1 MITLRN
7 IVLRRGTKVVLDD
20 ASVVLQ
26 PGEKVGLVG
35 RNGAGKSSLFSLL
48 TDRLHSDKGDVEI
61 PRHWALAE
69 VAQHMP
75 ETDMPATEFVL
86 EGDVRLMAARKALAE
101 AEAADDG
108 HAIADAY
115 ALLMDAGSLDAPAR
129 AQALMMGLG
138 FKGAQVDAPVN
149 SFSGGWRMR
158 LQLARALMCPSDLML
173 LDEPTNHLDLD
184 ALVWLE
190 AWLQRYEGTMII
202 ISHDREFLDAIT
214 KVTLHLDEAKLHRY
228 GGNYTAFESMRAERM
243 LQQQQAFSKQQ
254 ERMAHLQKFIDRFKA
269 KASKAKQAQ
278 SRVKALER
286 MERLAPVLTA
296 SDFSFEFR
304 EPQNLPNPMLMF
316 DTVSVGY
323 DTDEG
328 EKVIVRG
335 IDRSVLAGQRF
346 GILGANGQGKSTFVK
361 TVARMQ
367 RAMGGTITEGKGL
380 SIGYFAQQEM
390 DVLRPDEGPLM
401 HMIRLAKE
409 VSPNAREQEL
419 RDFLGQFRFVGDMVN
434 QEVGSLSGG
443 EKARLVLAMLV
454 WQRPNLLLLDEPTN
468 HLDLQTREALSMA
481 LNEFEGTVMLVS
493 HDRALLRE
501 VCDEFWLVA
510 DGKLAPFDGDLDDYQ
525 RWLLD
530 RSKEAAKLAKEE
542 AKQALR
548 SARASSATNA
558 TPAPAPAPVAAA
570 PVVATPVAAPAPA
583 KREDRKLSGQ
593 ARQKLS
599 EQTRPL
605 RKEMEQI
612 DARMKAWTVERAALE
627 AQLSAAGQTPAQIAE
642 AGKRL
647 KTIGDEVEAAEL
659 RWLELSEQVDAI
671 QATG

>member
-542 AKQALR
+542 AKQAQSR
-548 SARASSATNA
+548 
-558 TPAPAPAPVAAA
+558 V
-570 PVVATPVAAPAPA
+570 
-583 KREDRKLSGQ
+583 K
-593 ARQKLS
+593 
-599 EQTRPL
+599 
-605 RKEMEQI
+605 
-612 DARMKAWTVERAALE
+612 ALE
-627 AQLSAAGQTPAQIAE
+627 RME
-642 AGKRL
+642 R
-647 KTIGDEVEAAEL
+647 
-659 RWLELSEQVDAI
+659 
-671 QATG
+671 

>member
-7 IVLRRGTKVVLDD
+7 VVLRRGTKVVLDD

-35 RNGAGKSSLFSLL
+35 RNGAGKSSLFALL

-86 EGDVRLMAARKALAE
+86 EGDIRLMAARQALAD

-115 ALLMDAGSLDAPAR
+115 AQLMDAGSLDAPAR
-129 AQALMMGLG
+129 AQALLMGLG
-138 FKGAQVDAPVN
+138 FKGTQVDAPVN

-190 AWLQRYEGTMII
+190 AWLQRYEGTLII

-214 KVTLHLDEAKLHRY
+214 KVTLHLDDAKLHRY

-243 LQQQQAFSKQQ
+243 LQQQQAFDKQQ

-286 MERLAPVLTA
+286 MEKLAPVLTA

-304 EPQNLPNPMLMF
+304 EPLNLPNPMLMF

-525 RWLLD
+525 RWLLEQ
-530 RSKEAAKLAKEE
+530 SKEAAKLAKEQ
-542 AKQALR
+542 AKQAIR
-548 SARASSATNA
+548 EARATGKAE
-558 TPAPAPAPVAAA
+558 APPAAA
-570 PVVATPVAAPAPA
+570 PAVAPPPAAAPTPSPV

-593 ARQKLS
+593 ARQKLN

-612 DARMKAWTVERAALE
+612 DAKMKAWAEERAALE
-627 AQLSAAGQTPAQIAE
+627 AQLSNPGQAPAQIAD

-647 KTIGDEVEAAEL
+647 KAIGDEIDEAEM

-671 QATG
+671 QSAG

>member
-20 ASVVLQ
+20 ANVVLQ

-115 ALLMDAGSLDAPAR
+115 AQLMDAGSLDAPAR

-548 SARASSATNA
+548 SARASSAA
-558 TPAPAPAPVAAA
+558 SAPAPAPVAVAAA
-570 PVVATPVAAPAPA
+570 PVVAAPAVPAAPV

-627 AQLSAAGQTPAQIAE
+627 AQLSAAGQTPAQIAD

-647 KTIGDEVEAAEL
+647 KAIGDEVEAAEL

-671 QATG
+671 QAAG

>member
-7 IVLRRGTKVVLDD
+7 VVLRRGTKVVLDD

-35 RNGAGKSSLFSLL
+35 RNGAGKSSLFALL

-86 EGDVRLMAARKALAE
+86 EGDIRLMAARQALAD

-115 ALLMDAGSLDAPAR
+115 AQLMDAGSLDAPAR
-129 AQALMMGLG
+129 AQALLMGLG
-138 FKGAQVDAPVN
+138 FKGTQVDAPVN

-190 AWLQRYEGTMII
+190 AWLQRYEGTLII

-214 KVTLHLDEAKLHRY
+214 KVTLHLDDAKLHRY

-243 LQQQQAFSKQQ
+243 LQQQQAFDKQQ

-286 MERLAPVLTA
+286 MEKLAPVLTA

-304 EPQNLPNPMLMF
+304 EPLNLPNPMLMF

-468 HLDLQTREALSMA
+468 HLDLTTREALSMA

-525 RWLLD
+525 RWLLEQ
-530 RSKEAAKLAKEE
+530 SKEAAKLAKEQ
-542 AKQALR
+542 AKQAIR
-548 SARASSATNA
+548 EARATGKAE
-558 TPAPAPAPVAAA
+558 APLAA
-570 PVVATPVAAPAPA
+570 AAPAPA
-583 KREDRKLSGQ
+583 VAPPPAAAPAPSPVKREDRKLSGQ
-593 ARQKLS
+593 ARQKLN

-612 DARMKAWTVERAALE
+612 DAKMKAWAEERAALE
-627 AQLSAAGQTPAQIAE
+627 AQLSNPGQTPAQIAD

-647 KTIGDEVEAAEL
+647 KAIGDEIDEAEM

-671 QATG
+671 QSAG